1 MEHLII
7 QAYSDD
13 KFRSKQ
19 GGQITILLNPE
30 NVKTGKRIRYNKD
43 KQLGAIGKNNIF
55 DRYDSENLS
64 FDFTIDC
71 TGAVEGTLQSDT
83 VTVKVKEIEDS
94 VYCYNSELH
103 RPSYVEI
110 VYGSVMFKGQVA
122 KMNVD
127 YSLFN
132 GAGDALRAKV
142 GMEFVGYMASDEERK
157 KYPKNS
163 PDMSRLITVKDGDTL
178 AKLCYETYG
187 DSTLVAQ
194 VARFNNL
201 NGFRNIPAGTELLF
215 PPLRKSQ

>member
-30 NVKTGKRIRYNKD
+30 NIKTGKRIRYNKD
-43 KQLGAIGKNNIF
+43 KQLGAIPQDNIF

-71 TGAVEGTLQSDT
+71 TGAVMRRNTPERDT
-83 VTVKVKEIEDS
+83 ATAKVKEIEDS

-110 VYGSVMFKGQVA
+110 VYGSVMFKGQVT

-142 GMEFVGYMASDEERK
+142 GMEFVGYMASDGDPR
-157 KYPKNS
+157 
-163 PDMSRLITVKDGDTL
+163 MSQGL
-178 AKLCYETYG
+178 
-187 DSTLVAQ
+187 S
-194 VARFNNL
+194 
-201 NGFRNIPAGTELLF
+201 
-215 PPLRKSQ
+215 

>member
-30 NVKTGKRIRYNKD
+30 NIKTGKRICYNKD

-64 FDFTIDC
+64 FDFTFDC

-83 VTVKVKEIEDS
+83 ATAKVKEIEDS

-103 RPSYVEI
+103 RPSYVEV

-132 GAGDALRAKV
+132 GSGDALRAKV
-142 GMEFVGYMASDEERK
+142 GMEFVGIWQAMRNA
-157 KYPKNS
+157 
-163 PDMSRLITVKDGDTL
+163 
-178 AKLCYETYG
+178 
-187 DSTLVAQ
+187 
-194 VARFNNL
+194 
-201 NGFRNIPAGTELLF
+201 RNIPRTLLIC
-215 PPLRKSQ
+215 LVS